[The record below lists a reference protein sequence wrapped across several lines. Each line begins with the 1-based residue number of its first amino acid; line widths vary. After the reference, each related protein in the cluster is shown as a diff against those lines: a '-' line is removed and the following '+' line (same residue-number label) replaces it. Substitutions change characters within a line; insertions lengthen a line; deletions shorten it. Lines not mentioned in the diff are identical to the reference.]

1 MRKEEKL
8 LTEQE
13 HEVEFELKIFDITD
27 LLDHMSSSDLLKIN
41 YHLGKGEWLDILPGK
56 PEGWE
61 HLDEME
67 KAKYMDAI
75 TSYIRH
81 HLGLKAVLRY
91 WHELEYGSTG
101 TEFEDWWDSYSVRL
115 LEEKD
120 EELYERY
127 CRRDNSRDS
136 QKPSFPFLSGLLLG
150 FLIAAVAFCLIVR
163 NYLG

>member
-13 HEVEFELKIFDITD
+13 HELERAMKMLEITD
-27 LLDHMSSSDLLKIN
+27 QLDHMSSSDLLKIN
-41 YHLGKGEWLDILPGK
+41 YHLGSGEWLDILPGK
-56 PEGWE
+56 PEGWD

-67 KAKYMDAI
+67 KAKYMNEI
-75 TSYIRH
+75 SSYISH
-81 HLGLKAVLRY
+81 HLGLKTVLRY
-91 WHELEYGSTG
+91 RHKVGYGVSD

-115 LEEKD
+115 LEEKG